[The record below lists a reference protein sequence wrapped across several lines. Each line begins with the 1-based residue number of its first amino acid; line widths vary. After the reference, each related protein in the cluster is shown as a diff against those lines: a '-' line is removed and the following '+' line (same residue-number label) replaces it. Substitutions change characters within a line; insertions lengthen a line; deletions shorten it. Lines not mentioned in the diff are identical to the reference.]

1 MEDLIS
7 KSKTL
12 EWINENWEMEQ
23 TAGTKESSVRAE
35 LWHDFYH
42 KVTSGSFSPDPIP
55 LPTIK
60 LGDKEQSK
68 LPGIYL
74 EVSHD

>member
-1 MEDLIS
+1 MDKRLIDIDKVVEYIEERM
-7 KSKTL
+7 KSADNT
-12 EWINENWEMEQ
+12 E
-23 TAGTKESSVRAE
+23 E
-35 LWHDFYH
+35 LWRLQCKLVDGHFD
-42 KVTSGSFSPDPIP
+42 SDPIP

-60 LGDKEQSK
+60 LGDKEQRK